1 MDAGVGN
8 VDFFQAKLN
17 NSVLKSLNKSQVL
30 VGSKQAS
37 LGGQKTLELF
47 HFTLL
52 DEVDNLEVGSQ
63 GFLEL
68 FIGEDGS
75 LWNLAHQ
82 QFNDDK

>member
-1 MDAGVGN
+1 MDAGVGD
-8 VDFFQAKLN
+8 VDFFQTKLN

-30 VGSKQAS
+30 VGSKQTS
-37 LGGQKTLELF
+37 LGGQQTLELF
-47 HFTLL
+47 HFALL

-68 FIGEDGS
+68 FIGKDGS
-75 LWNLAHQ
+75 LGNLTHQ